1 MTETY
6 EDYEREYN
14 ANLSRIRSFL
24 AGTRSTVT
32 LRECERLLAQ
42 AKKNATAMQG
52 LAEVEGNQMKIREA
66 TQRIERDIT
75 PLSKEVS
82 RALQGG
88 GDSNSGGREELFY
101 HAPDAHQRGD
111 GTLDRDMEALI
122 GSSHDM
128 LQESLSLAVESE
140 HIGDSTIGQMSQQ
153 RQQLQG
159 ANLNI
164 ARTREIA
171 NQAASVMGE
180 MSRKAFRN
188 KMCLYGM
195 IGTLILLNLW
205 ALVRLFNKH

>member
-24 AGTRSTVT
+24 AGTRSRVT
-32 LRECERLLAQ
+32 LKECERLLIQ

-66 TQRIERDIT
+66 SQRIERDIT
-75 PLSKEVS
+75 PLSTEVA
-82 RALQGG
+82 RALQ
-88 GDSNSGGREELFY
+88 DSSNGGREELFY
-101 HAPDAHQRGD
+101 QAPEAHQRGD

-128 LQESLSLAVESE
+128 LTESLSLAMETE
-140 HIGDSTIGQMSQQ
+140 QIGNSTIDQLSRQ

-171 NQAASVMGE
+171 NHAASIMGE

-205 ALVRLFNKH
+205 ALIRLFKKH

>member
-32 LRECERLLAQ
+32 LRECERLLSQ
-42 AKKNATAMQG
+42 AKKSATAMQG

-66 TQRIERDIT
+66 TQRIERDIA

-88 GDSNSGGREELFY
+88 DNNNGGREELFY

-128 LQESLSLAVESE
+128 LQESLSLAIESE